1 MTAPRNTRQTLRTRE
16 LAVQYVD
23 SIYGDVWPDLP
34 AGMDTARVRYEI
46 LNSFPS
52 ARHEPEIQAWAQ
64 RGCADFTFNTYRRD
78 NGVSPA
84 ALALAVIS
92 FGAGECLNL
101 HAEDRIKRALAAK
114 QEVENV

>member
-1 MTAPRNTRQTLRTRE
+1 MIAPRNTHQTLRTRE

-34 AGMDTARVRYEI
+34 AGMDTQRARYEI

-52 ARHEPEIQAWAQ
+52 ADYEPEICAWASEH
-64 RGCADFTFNTYRRD
+64 CAEYLFKAYRT
-78 NGVSPA
+78 GAEPCAMAIAMA
-84 ALALAVIS
+84 AIS
-92 FGAGECLNL
+92 FGAGECRNYY
-101 HAEDRIKRALAAK
+101 ADERIKRALAAK